1 MYTNLNIKVKLPK
14 LPDHLTDIPG
24 KDSFL
29 GFDEQDEGLSCDVQV
44 DLGVMAAVAVLACLP
59 MLDVGIHLRK
69 LPQGIDEA
77 GNQLSFGQGGF
88 KHYGAEI
95 SFAVQ

>member
-1 MYTNLNIKVKLPK
+1 M
-14 LPDHLTDIPG
+14 
-24 KDSFL
+24 
-29 GFDEQDEGLSCDVQV
+29 QV

-77 GNQLSFGQGGF
+77 SNQLSFGQGGF